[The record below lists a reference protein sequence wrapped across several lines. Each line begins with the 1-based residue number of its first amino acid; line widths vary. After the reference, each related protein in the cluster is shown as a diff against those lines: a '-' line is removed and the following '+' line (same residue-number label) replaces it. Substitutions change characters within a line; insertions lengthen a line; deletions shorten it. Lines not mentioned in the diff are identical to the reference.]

1 MENEKALVITEE
13 VVFDEDIITLV
24 VRDHNDEE
32 LILHSR
38 FKIRKTEEIKKAYA
52 AFIGEKNPENFRL
65 LINGRRIQDEQTPQI
80 LGIESG
86 NVITVEST
94 GRITI
99 TIQDQNSNEAKF
111 NVKKSSK
118 IAKLKQ
124 AFASKIGETNVSE
137 LRLVFDGRRVDD
149 NQTPASYDMKD
160 GDVIEVFRE
169 MTGGTQ
175 QISTRSFGEIPK
187 GLGDTVVGALRRSLR
202 RMRDWSMQKSQPKV
216 EFIELSPMSTA
227 PITPQV

>member
-1 MENEKALVITEE
+1 MENKKTLVVTEE

-65 LINGRRIQDEQTPQI
+65 LINGRRIQDEQTPQN

-99 TIQDQNSNEAKF
+99 TIQ
-111 NVKKSSK
+111 
-118 IAKLKQ
+118 
-124 AFASKIGETNVSE
+124 G
-137 LRLVFDGRRVDD
+137 
-149 NQTPASYDMKD
+149 
-160 GDVIEVFRE
+160 
-169 MTGGTQ
+169 
-175 QISTRSFGEIPK
+175 ISFYK
-187 GLGDTVVGALRRSLR
+187 
-202 RMRDWSMQKSQPKV
+202 
-216 EFIELSPMSTA
+216 
-227 PITPQV
+227 